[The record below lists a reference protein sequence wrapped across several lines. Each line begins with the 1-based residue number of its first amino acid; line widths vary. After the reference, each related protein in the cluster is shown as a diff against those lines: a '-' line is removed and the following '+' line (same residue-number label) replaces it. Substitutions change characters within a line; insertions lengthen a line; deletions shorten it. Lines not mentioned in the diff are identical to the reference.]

1 MNTKHRSK
9 WLATALVALLVSMP
23 PTAALAECNET
34 TQTPPPFGICTH
46 IGDDR

>member
-23 PTAALAECNET
+23 PTAALAEGYEV
-34 TQTPPPFGICTH
+34 TQTPPPAILVR
-46 IGDDR
+46 IGDNR

>member
-23 PTAALAECNET
+23 PTAALAEGYEV
-34 TQTPPPFGICTH
+34 TQTPPAILVR
-46 IGDDR
+46 IGDNR